1 MTSALSRSE
10 AALII
15 RHLLK
20 GCPEC
25 AQVTRQLWR
34 LENEAWP

>member
-1 MTSALSRSE
+1 MSLALPGPEVSAVV
-10 AALII
+10 

-25 AQVTRQLWR
+25 AQVTRRLWCLGER
-34 LENEAWP
+34 T